1 MVAEGKRHALHGDMH
16 MRRCK
21 EACASC
27 AESVCPHVGD
37 FELAFGAW
45 LLSLCALWVQNVRL
59 ITDRETGR
67 SKGYAFVTMSS
78 PEEVTAAI
86 HGANGC
92 VHA

>member
-1 MVAEGKRHALHGDMH
+1 M
-16 MRRCK
+16 
-21 EACASC
+21 
-27 AESVCPHVGD
+27 
-37 FELAFGAW
+37 
-45 LLSLCALWVQNVRL
+45 QNVRL

-92 VHA
+92 VHVCERVHVYVRV